1 MRSSP
6 SSPPLSRRPRSRR
19 RFKWRE
25 ASGTASRAGEQVPR
39 AASQEDGTREAMGRV
54 TRARAPT
61 QQNLARKSAMANTST
76 QPTERVAR
84 LVTQLAE
91 ARVNPRCSA
100 CGHDEWDYGLTVTTL
115 PLPVPQESGE
125 GLEVFILICTNCG
138 HVRVHSAQHLEKRAV
153 GY

>member
-1 MRSSP
+1 MSKPEDERP
-6 SSPPLSRRPRSRR
+6 TTDEEVEEELRTRQPLYEELAEQPPIESPPAEP
-19 RFKWRE
+19 K
-25 ASGTASRAGEQVPR
+25 TI
-39 AASQEDGTREAMGRV
+39 RV
-54 TRARAPT
+54 EGSP
-61 QQNLARKSAMANTST
+61 NTST

-125 GLEVFILICTNCG
+125 GLEVFTLICTNCG
-138 HVRVHSAQHLEKRAV
+138 QVRIHSAQHVENRAE

>member
-1 MRSSP
+1 M
-6 SSPPLSRRPRSRR
+6 
-19 RFKWRE
+19 
-25 ASGTASRAGEQVPR
+25 A
-39 AASQEDGTREAMGRV
+39 RV

-125 GLEVFILICTNCG
+125 GLEVFTLICTNCG
-138 HVRVHSAQHLEKRAV
+138 QVRIHSAQHVENRAE

>member
-1 MRSSP
+1 
-6 SSPPLSRRPRSRR
+6 
-19 RFKWRE
+19 
-25 ASGTASRAGEQVPR
+25 
-39 AASQEDGTREAMGRV
+39 
-54 TRARAPT
+54 
-61 QQNLARKSAMANTST
+61 MADTST

-125 GLEVFILICTNCG
+125 GLEVFTLICTNCG
-138 HVRVHSAQHLEKRAV
+138 QVRIHSAQHVENRAE